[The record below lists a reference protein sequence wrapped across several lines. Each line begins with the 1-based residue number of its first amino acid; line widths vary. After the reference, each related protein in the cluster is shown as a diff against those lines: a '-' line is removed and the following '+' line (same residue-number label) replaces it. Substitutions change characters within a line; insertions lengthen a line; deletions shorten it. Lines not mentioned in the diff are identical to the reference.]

1 MANSNFKYYQI
12 QCKTMIRPSTEIVK
26 LLKKQWDR
34 SKESNRCEWRVLGGR
49 NQKGRY
55 DLFISTPERI
65 WQLKLEQTGDKEAI
79 GFGLEV
85 GKPDDD
91 LRKLFMRGA
100 PVPFGLISPSDEL
113 AIVMAGIQQY
123 SSESTYTLCRNYIS
137 DKQAELDERLDCEI
151 ERMKSNPL
159 LRYRY
164 REQKEREMRA
174 YL

>member
-1 MANSNFKYYQI
+1 
-12 QCKTMIRPSTEIVK
+12 MIRPSTEIVE

-34 SKESNRCEWRVLGGR
+34 SNEADRREWRVLSGR
-49 NQKGRY
+49 NHRGRY
-55 DLFISTPERI
+55 DLFISTHERI

-91 LRKLFMRGA
+91 LRRLFMRGA
-100 PVPFGLISPSDEL
+100 PVPFGLISPSKDEL
-113 AIVMAGIQQY
+113 AIVVAGIQQY
-123 SSESTYTLCRNYIS
+123 SSESTYTLCKNYIS
-137 DKQAELDERLDCEI
+137 DKQAELDERLDSEI

-164 REQKEREMRA
+164 REQKERELRA

>member
-1 MANSNFKYYQI
+1 
-12 QCKTMIRPSTEIVK
+12 MIKPSTEIVK

-34 SKESNRCEWRVLGGR
+34 SKEIERCEWRVLSGR

-65 WQLKLEQTGDKEAI
+65 WQLKLEQTGDNKAI
-79 GFGLEV
+79 GFGLEI

-91 LRKLFMRGA
+91 LNKLFMCGA
-100 PVPFGLISPSDEL
+100 PAPFGLVSPAAGDDL
-113 AIVMAGIQQY
+113 AIVVAGIQQY
-123 SSESTYTLCRNYIS
+123 SSESTYKLCRNYIS

-159 LRYRY
+159 LRYQY
-164 REQKEREMRA
+164 REQKEREMRS